1 MSKLR
6 FSVGT
11 KLMTIFV
18 FFSIIIIV
26 SGLYLF
32 NTMQQ
37 FKVNIDENK
46 QKYLPSIALL
56 NEINSQVKTANE
68 LILIWVYVETD
79 RNTHSKNLLDNIVG
93 YKLPELLN
101 KTDEYEKNWTKEQK
115 KHYQKIKHDLNELM
129 NKQLEVMQKL
139 ENEVD
144 YQNEQNI
151 VAIKSKFGTNRPL
164 SELGFGVCEN
174 INVLRENIKQE
185 HNSKQNELLE
195 IYKDTQTSLYFRAF
209 LLVLIA
215 IFIGILTIRKII
227 KPIKQIKQVL
237 ISLSKGILI
246 DTKLSLQNDE
256 IGDILQAISKLTK
269 GLKETA
275 NFSQEIGK
283 GNFTL
288 EFIPLSEKDILGN
301 SLITTKNNLL
311 KAEQERR
318 KNEEK
323 EQQRN
328 WRATGVAKFSDY
340 LRNNS
345 NNLDKFAYILISE
358 LVRYLEIQQG
368 GFFLL
373 ETEDSDNFLDLK
385 ASYAY
390 ELHETV
396 NKKVK
401 PGETL
406 VGQCFLEKESIY
418 VTEVPPNY
426 LQISSGL
433 GSEIPASILL
443 VPIKLEE
450 TVFGVIELAS
460 FGTFQNYKIDFVE
473 KICESIASTI
483 SVIKNNEHT
492 EKLLEESQILANQ
505 LSAQEEEMR
514 QTLEEMQATQE
525 EMSMQQMEEKEK
537 DDKEK
542 NNYLSEIKRLKRK
555 VEDNDEIINNQNIKF
570 QNIQQSINN
579 SIGMAYLTFD
589 GEFLDLNDK
598 YLTQTELTKEQVVG
612 QNMRNFLSKEIS
624 ESEAYSIFWEN
635 LKQGNIQS
643 AKHHYFFG
651 NKEIWLYETFTP
663 VKNEKQ
669 EWIQIILVSYNVS
682 KAEPENIIVTQ

>member
-1 MSKLR
+1 
-6 FSVGT
+6 
-11 KLMTIFV
+11 
-18 FFSIIIIV
+18 
-26 SGLYLF
+26 
-32 NTMQQ
+32 
-37 FKVNIDENK
+37 
-46 QKYLPSIALL
+46 
-56 NEINSQVKTANE
+56 
-68 LILIWVYVETD
+68 
-79 RNTHSKNLLDNIVG
+79 
-93 YKLPELLN
+93 
-101 KTDEYEKNWTKEQK
+101 
-115 KHYQKIKHDLNELM
+115 
-129 NKQLEVMQKL
+129 
-139 ENEVD
+139 
-144 YQNEQNI
+144 
-151 VAIKSKFGTNRPL
+151 
-164 SELGFGVCEN
+164 
-174 INVLRENIKQE
+174 
-185 HNSKQNELLE
+185 
-195 IYKDTQTSLYFRAF
+195 
-209 LLVLIA
+209 
-215 IFIGILTIRKII
+215 
-227 KPIKQIKQVL
+227 
-237 ISLSKGILI
+237 
-246 DTKLSLQNDE
+246 
-256 IGDILQAISKLTK
+256 
-269 GLKETA
+269 
-275 NFSQEIGK
+275 
-283 GNFTL
+283 
-288 EFIPLSEKDILGN
+288 
-301 SLITTKNNLL
+301 
-311 KAEQERR
+311 
-318 KNEEK
+318 
-323 EQQRN
+323 
-328 WRATGVAKFSDY
+328 
-340 LRNNS
+340 
-345 NNLDKFAYILISE
+345 
-358 LVRYLEIQQG
+358 VRYLEIQQG

-542 NNYLSEIKRLKRK
+542 NNYLSELKRLKRK

-579 SIGMAYLTFD
+579 SIGMAYLTLD
-589 GEFLDLNDK
+589 GDFLDLNDK